1 MRTKQSLDRAY
12 YAGAKLPVLGKS
24 DLDKNHDLI

>member
-1 MRTKQSLDRAY
+1 MRTKQSLGRAY

-24 DLDKNHDLI
+24 DLGLGLA